1 MLKHCH
7 TIFHTQLNQ
16 EKKHASI
23 HKNLKMQT
31 CNAYIR
37 LEVSIYDD
45 TSRKYKLTIIVI
57 HF

>member
-23 HKNLKMQT
+23 HKHLKTQI
-31 CNAYIR
+31 CNAYTVWKFQYMT
-37 LEVSIYDD
+37 LAG
-45 TSRKYKLTIIVI
+45 TIN
-57 HF
+57 